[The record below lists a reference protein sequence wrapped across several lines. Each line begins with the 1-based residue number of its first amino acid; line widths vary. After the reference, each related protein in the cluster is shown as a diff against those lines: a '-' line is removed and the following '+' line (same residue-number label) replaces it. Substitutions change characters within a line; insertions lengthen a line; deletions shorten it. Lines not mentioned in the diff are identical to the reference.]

1 MWVYNPWKLLLH
13 CNKCQS
19 FFALN
24 VIFLY
29 IYESHLKRKEI
40 NISGVVVGKLVSDV
54 VVDDN
59 VDGGGIY
66 ALSGVVDDGDGGV
79 VYSLSTLLSMAA
91 RMTSGIEVGIN
102 VVVGVVDVVVKH
114 QQLVTKNSCCRK
126 NIRFFNEYF
135 GHGFESQHSQSFCS

>member
-1 MWVYNPWKLLLH
+1 MSKLL
-13 CNKCQS
+13 CFKCY
-19 FFALN
+19 FF
-24 VIFLY
+24 FLY

-114 QQLVTKNSCCRK
+114 QQLVTKNSCCR
-126 NIRFFNEYF
+126 
-135 GHGFESQHSQSFCS
+135 

>member
-1 MWVYNPWKLLLH
+1 ML
-13 CNKCQS
+13 
-19 FFALN
+19 FF
-24 VIFLY
+24 FY

-40 NISGVVVGKLVSDV
+40 NISSVVVGKLVSDV
-54 VVDDN
+54 VVDGN

-114 QQLVTKNSCCRK
+114 QQLVTKNSCCR
-126 NIRFFNEYF
+126 
-135 GHGFESQHSQSFCS
+135 